1 MAVDGKNL
9 RVGKVIFACFA
20 VLLFLVFSQL
30 CFAENAKQIQ
40 TIDLKNDICDITQ
53 MQVNTPAL
61 GIEFISEEKA
71 VAFTVC
77 VGKGHPKLAHRNE
90 FDESSQYLRAA
101 VFNVM
106 TGQVEHRFSWPTHGD
121 QSFVGVTKK
130 GNLIVGRDN
139 VLDTFDL
146 DGKQLAHLQIE
157 RVKLQDPL
165 LIAPSYGAGSVTVT
179 EIAMT
184 VSKVLLTATLVLDS
198 DTLQPLYKWNARNAT
213 QDRVIVASPV
223 MAGGWQEVQGEQGE
237 KHVVFRKPGDPEWT
251 TAWAGSTHSIRGPG
265 FIDASRF
272 VMATDHA
279 VMIFNGKGEIESQVS
294 LNDPS
299 QFSVAKD
306 GKHLVVASSESPA
319 SSAFLPS
326 TRIDV
331 FTDTF
336 QRTATFTNFAN
347 QDHYFVLALS
357 PTAKTLAILG
367 NMKVR
372 VYAITE

>member
-1 MAVDGKNL
+1 MVVDGKNL
-9 RVGKVIFACFA
+9 RIGKIVSACIC
-20 VLLFLVFSQL
+20 VLLFLAFSQQ

-53 MQVNTPAL
+53 MQINNPAL

-77 VGKGHPKLAHRNE
+77 VGKGQPKLSHRNQFE
-90 FDESSQYLRAA
+90 ESSQYLRAA

-146 DGKQLAHLQIE
+146 NGKQLAHLQIE

-198 DTLQPLYKWNARNAT
+198 DTLQPIYKWNARNAT
-213 QDRVIVASPV
+213 QDRVIVASPT
-223 MAGGWQEVQGEQGE
+223 MAAGWQDIQGAQDE
-237 KHVVFRKPGDPEWT
+237 KNIVFRKPGDAGWT
-251 TAWAGSTHSIRGPG
+251 MAWTGSTHSIRGPD
-265 FIDASRF
+265 FIDSSRF
-272 VMATDHA
+272 IMATDHA
-279 VMIFNGKGEIESQVS
+279 VMMFNDKGGIESQIK

-299 QFSVAKD
+299 QFSTAQD
-306 GKHLVVASSESPA
+306 GKHLVVASSESP
-319 SSAFLPS
+319 SSAAFLPS

-331 FTDTF
+331 FSDAF

-372 VYAITE
+372 VYALKE

>member
-1 MAVDGKNL
+1 MAVEEKNL
-9 RVGKVIFACFA
+9 RAGKAILNCIA
-20 VLLFLVFSQL
+20 VLLFFASHHVAA
-30 CFAENAKQIQ
+30 AENAKQVR
-40 TIDLKNDICDITQ
+40 TIDLKSDICDITQ
-53 MQVNTPAL
+53 MQINSPAL

-77 VGKGHPKLAHRNE
+77 VGKGQPKLSHRNQ

-106 TGQVEHRFSWPTHGD
+106 TGQVEHRLSWPTHGD

-130 GNLIVGRDN
+130 GNLLVGRDN

-146 DGKQLAHLQIE
+146 NGKQLAHLQIE

-165 LIAPSYGAGSVTVT
+165 LIAPSYAAGSVSVT
-179 EIAMT
+179 ELAMT
-184 VSKVLLTATLVLDS
+184 VSEVLLTATVVLDS
-198 DTLQPLYKWNARNAT
+198 DTLRPLYKWNARNAV
-213 QDRVIVASPV
+213 QDRVITGSPV
-223 MAGGWQEVQGEQGE
+223 MAAGWQEFQGE
-237 KHVVFRKPGDPEWT
+237 KHVVFRKPGDTEWK
-251 TAWAGSTHSIRGPG
+251 TAWTGSTYAIRGPD
-265 FIDASRF
+265 FIGPSRF
-272 VMATDHA
+272 VMATDRA
-279 VMIFNGKGEIESQVS
+279 VMIFNGKGKMEGQTS
-294 LNDPS
+294 LHDPS
-299 QFSVAKD
+299 QFSIAKD
-306 GKHLVVASSESPA
+306 GKHLVVASSES
-319 SSAFLPS
+319 SSSPAFLPS

-357 PTAKTLAILG
+357 PTARTLAILG

-372 VYAITE
+372 VYTITE